1 MHIFYLHLTG
11 IMCDVICNL
20 GQEGAV
26 RHLCNWIRF
35 KRQLNLLSP
44 VKLSVTGHDCIFCL
58 LWIFQALKMGI
69 WTIGF
74 FQFPLQKYA
83 EISGQIGSNLSTR
96 RFINKHVMHKLSIIW
111 HAFDLSFIN
120 KSYLIFK
127 DKTRSL
133 CIGAFVQNASSLE
146 ENNKK

>member
-1 MHIFYLHLTG
+1 MHIFYLHFPG
-11 IMCDVICNL
+11 IMCDVICYL

-26 RHLCNWIRF
+26 LHLCNWIRF
-35 KRQLNLLSP
+35 KWQLNLLSP
-44 VKLSVTGHDCIFCL
+44 VKLSVTGHYCIFCL
-58 LWIFQALKMGI
+58 LWSFQALK
-69 WTIGF
+69 WGF
-74 FQFPLQKYA
+74 GLLVFLVSLTKVC

-111 HAFDLSFIN
+111 YAFDLSFIN